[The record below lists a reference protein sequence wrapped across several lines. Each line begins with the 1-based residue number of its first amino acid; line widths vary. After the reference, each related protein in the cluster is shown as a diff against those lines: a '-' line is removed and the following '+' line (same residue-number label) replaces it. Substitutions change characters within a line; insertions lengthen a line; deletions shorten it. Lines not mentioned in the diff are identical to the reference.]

1 MKLTEIMPQPNLIV
15 YMKDYTMITISTV
28 QYGVVAVI
36 VDISGKEKY
45 PETLKYQWASDISLY
60 ELINKPFL
68 LKGDRTITKVAS
80 YNDKDY
86 IIFDIDKEIVKVTKK
101 EIAEKFGTTPEYLEI
116 V

>member
-1 MKLTEIMPQPNLIV
+1 MMLTEIMSQPNLIV
-15 YMKDYTMITISTV
+15 YMKDYTMITISSV
-28 QYGVVAVI
+28 QYGVIAVI

-45 PETLKYQWASDISLY
+45 PETLKCQWDTDISLY
-60 ELINKPFL
+60 EFIKQPFL
-68 LKGDRTITKVAS
+68 LKGNKTITKVAS

-86 IIFDIDKEIVKVTKK
+86 IIFDIDKEIMKVTKK